1 MGLCN
6 ELYDKLP
13 TSSFFADID
22 RLHSWKPNSFIKMSV
37 DIVERIN
44 VAESG
49 LAHLFYS
56 ARKRSG

>member
-13 TSSFFADID
+13 SSSFIADID
-22 RLHSWKPNSFIKMSV
+22 RLHTWNPNSFIKMSV

-49 LAHLFYS
+49 LARLFYS
-56 ARKRSG
+56 GPLP